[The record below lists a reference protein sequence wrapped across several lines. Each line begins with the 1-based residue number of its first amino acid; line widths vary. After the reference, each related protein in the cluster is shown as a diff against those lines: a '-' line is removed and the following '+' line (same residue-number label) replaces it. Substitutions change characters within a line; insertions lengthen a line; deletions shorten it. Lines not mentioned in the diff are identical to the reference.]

1 MRIDFPKDAP
11 MLQCT
16 NALSCESGPP
26 FFNISNKSEIK
37 QINACFELIFFV
49 PLQCQM
55 IKVVTAVI
63 KCKNC
68 EN

>member
-1 MRIDFPKDAP
+1 MPRCRTAACRV
-11 MLQCT
+11 LE
-16 NALSCESGPP
+16 NP

-37 QINACFELIFFV
+37 QINACLALIFFV